1 MITIDAD
8 FSQAAAPICYRWE
21 DDDEWRGTPYQVADA
36 GHDRA
41 VALAL
46 VIEWLEVQA

>member
-8 FSQAAAPICYRWE
+8 FSQANCPLQYRR
-21 DDDEWRGTPYQVADA
+21 DDDEEWRGTPYQVADA

-41 VALAL
+41 AALAL
-46 VIEWLEVQA
+46 VIEWLEVYA